1 MIFRSREKATI
12 VFKEE
17 DFKTFRAHLIKDD
30 GLERAAFLFLGKGM
44 AEGSKVFYVHK
55 LMLPEDSDYR
65 VQHSSEVE
73 PKTEFVLKSF
83 SEFLKSDV
91 AAYMHAHS
99 HPFSIHASFSG
110 VDNSSFPGMVKSLK
124 GYLQLLDSEIE
135 PVVLRIVC
143 GTIEDGFTAECVDS
157 KGAQLATVNEIR
169 VIGQGGIKRILGKS
183 NVGFFKKWIP
193 WGNGFDND
201 AVCSRNVDLDLN
213 QFDRNI
219 RWLGEMGQRAISE
232 AHLAVCGVG
241 GIGSIVVAQ
250 ARGLGFRKI
259 TLIDHDRVEESNLNR
274 LVGACKKDIGKFKVD
289 IMKREIERYDSGIQV
304 RAYPVNVQSEEAHRA
319 IIDSDM
325 VINALDD
332 DAARMEVQILSARYL
347 KPLLDLGAGIILNE
361 DRKTVRS
368 MGGQVIFYIP
378 GGACLV
384 CQGLAPSK
392 IVSMDIR
399 ELQRSVGYVQGT
411 DETPPSVV
419 TINSI
424 IAGIGMDLV
433 TRYLTGFAA
442 TPAYIH
448 YDSLKHVPMPFQF
461 KRKKDCYIC
470 GDNGIEGKG
479 DEIEKPMVCPA
490 TPEDILIDTDGL
502 PAIIGGNNDASVA

>member
-1 MIFRSREKATI
+1 MIFSSRDKATI

-17 DFKTFRAHLIKDD
+17 DFKTFRAHLLRED
-30 GLERAAFLFLGKGM
+30 GLERAAFLFLGKGL
-44 AEGSKVFYVHK
+44 SNSTRVFYVHK

-65 VQHSSEVE
+65 IQHSSEVE

-99 HPFSIHASFSG
+99 HPFSIHAGFSG

-143 GTIEDGFTAECVDS
+143 GTTEEGFTAECVDS
-157 KGAQLATVNEIR
+157 KGEQLAAVNEIR
-169 VIGQGGIKRILGKS
+169 VLGHSGIKRIRAKS
-183 NVGFFKKWIP
+183 NAGFFTKWIP
-193 WGNGFDND
+193 WGKGSDDDHNSSMNT
-201 AVCSRNVDLDLN
+201 NLDLN

-219 RWLGEMGQRAISE
+219 RWLGEEGQKAISE
-232 AHLAVCGVG
+232 TQLAICGVG

-259 TLIDHDRVEESNLNR
+259 TLIDHDRVEETNLNR
-274 LVGACKKDIGKFKVD
+274 LVGACKKDVGKFKVD
-289 IMKREIERYDSGIQV
+289 IMKRDIERYDSGIQV
-304 RAYPVNVQSEEAHRA
+304 MAYPVNVQSDEAHRA
-319 IIDSDM
+319 IIDSDL

-332 DAARMEVQILSARYL
+332 DAGRMEVQLLSARYL
-347 KPLLDLGAGIILNE
+347 KPLLDLGAGIILGE
-361 DRKTVRS
+361 DRKTVKS

-384 CQGLAPSK
+384 CQGLDPSK
-392 IVSMDIR
+392 IVSRDIR

-411 DETPPSVV
+411 NETPPSVI

-448 YDSLKHVPMPFQF
+448 YDSLKHAPMPFQF

-470 GDNGIEGKG
+470 GENGIEGKG
-479 DEIEKPMVCPA
+479 DEIEKPMSCSA
-490 TPEDILIDTDGL
+490 IPEDLSIDMDGL
-502 PAIIGGNNDASVA
+502 PMSIGGKNNATGA

>member
-1 MIFRSREKATI
+1 MIFHSREKAAI

-17 DFKTFRAHLIKDD
+17 DFKTFRAHLLRED
-30 GLERAAFLFLGKGM
+30 GLERAAFLFLGKGL
-44 AEGSKVFYVHK
+44 SNSTRVFYVHK

-65 VQHSSEVE
+65 IQHLSEVE
-73 PKTEFVLKSF
+73 PTTEYVLKGF
-83 SEFLKSDV
+83 SEFLKSGV

-99 HPFSIHASFSG
+99 HPFSSIAGFSG

-143 GTIEDGFTAECVDS
+143 GTTEDGFTAECVDS
-157 KGAQLATVNEIR
+157 KGEQLAAVNEIR
-169 VIGQGGIKRILGKS
+169 VIGHGGIKRIRAKS
-183 NVGFFKKWIP
+183 NAGFFTKWIP
-193 WGNGFDND
+193 YHSTNT
-201 AVCSRNVDLDLN
+201 DLDLN

-219 RWLGEMGQRAISE
+219 RLLGEMGQRAISY

-259 TLIDHDRVEESNLNR
+259 TLIDHDRVEETNLNR

-304 RAYPVNVQSEEAHRA
+304 RAHPVNVQSEESHRA

-347 KPLLDLGAGIILNE
+347 KPLLDLGAGIVLGE
-361 DRKTVRS
+361 DRKTVRG

-384 CQGLAPSK
+384 CQGLDPSK
-392 IVSMDIR
+392 IISRDIR
-399 ELQRSVGYVQGT
+399 SEEHTSELQSQ
-411 DETPPSVV
+411 S
-419 TINSI
+419 N
-424 IAGIGMDLV
+424 LV
-433 TRYLTGFAA
+433 CRL
-442 TPAYIH
+442 
-448 YDSLKHVPMPFQF
+448 LL
-461 KRKKDCYIC
+461 
-470 GDNGIEGKG
+470 E
-479 DEIEKPMVCPA
+479 
-490 TPEDILIDTDGL
+490 
-502 PAIIGGNNDASVA
+502 

>member
-1 MIFRSREKATI
+1 MIFHSREKAAI

-17 DFKTFRAHLIKDD
+17 DFKIFRTHLLRED
-30 GLERAAFLFLGKGM
+30 GLERAAFLFLGKGL
-44 AEGSKVFYVHK
+44 SNSTRVFYVHK

-65 VQHSSEVE
+65 IQHSSEVE

-83 SEFLKSDV
+83 SEFLRSDV

-110 VDNSSFPGMVKSLK
+110 VDNSSFPGMVRSLK

-143 GTIEDGFTAECVDS
+143 GTKEDGFTAECVDS
-157 KGAQLATVNEIR
+157 KGEQLAVVNEIR
-169 VIGQGGIKRILGKS
+169 VIGHGGIKRIKAKS
-183 NVGFFKKWIP
+183 NEGFFRKWIP
-193 WGNGFDND
+193 WSNGVEDN
-201 AVCSRNVDLDLN
+201 NNLFKNTDLDLN

-219 RWLGEMGQRAISE
+219 RWLGEMGQRAISD

-259 TLIDHDRVEESNLNR
+259 TLIDHDRVEETNLNR

-304 RAYPVNVQSEEAHRA
+304 SAYPVNVQSEEAHRA

-347 KPLLDLGAGIILNE
+347 KPLLDLGAGIILGE

-378 GGACLV
+378 GEACLV
-384 CQGLAPSK
+384 CQGLNPSK
-392 IVSMDIR
+392 IVSRDIR

-433 TRYLTGFAA
+433 CRYLTGFAA
-442 TPAYIH
+442 TPTYIH
-448 YDSLKHVPMPFQF
+448 YDCLKHIPATLQF
-461 KRKKDCYIC
+461 RRKKDCYIC
-470 GDNGIEGKG
+470 GDDGIEGKG
-479 DEIEKPMVCPA
+479 DEVVKPMSCTENPG
-490 TPEDILIDTDGL
+490 ELLIDIDGL
-502 PAIIGGNNDASVA
+502 